1 MYRLEKEVE
10 VRPFQPGE
18 EEAIVELLELV
29 FDGWPKF
36 DLLCSPL
43 EHWRWKYQTNPLRM
57 SQIAVGVSDHIMI
70 GCNHSLLSR
79 IKVGNRVFLSSQG
92 GDAAVRPDFMRMA
105 IYRKMMDLKI
115 KKGKESGV
123 QIHYFLT
130 WNPILRKS
138 LPKYYHRFPH
148 IVMNLFRIH
157 DVDLH
162 LRKQPVKYAFIYK
175 YGFHLIKLANQS
187 RNTLRLYRPSSCDFH
202 IGKMTQFDERIESF
216 WEEIKDH
223 YNFIV
228 ERSREYLNWRYCDHR
243 GGDYLVK
250 IAQTDAKILGYMVL
264 RINKHQIDYPIG
276 YIVDL
281 LTLPNRL
288 DVTNALVEDAVNYFD
303 DHHINIIICLIV
315 KNHPCKAIL
324 ERNGFITKRERI
336 PLFYRGYT
344 EVEELRQFE
353 SSSPSSIHFA
363 YGDLDVI

>member
-10 VRPFQPGE
+10 VRAFQPGE
-18 EEAIVELLELV
+18 EEEIVELLKLV

-43 EHWRWKYQTNPLRM
+43 EHWRWKYQTNPLRI
-57 SQIAVGVSDHIMI
+57 SQIAVGVSNHMII
-70 GCNHSLLSR
+70 GCSHSIPSR
-79 IKVGNRVFLSSQG
+79 IKIGNRVFLSSQG
-92 GDAAVRPDFMRMA
+92 GDAVVRQDFMRMT
-105 IYRKMMDLKI
+105 IFRKMMDLRI
-115 KKGKESGV
+115 KMRKESGV
-123 QIHYFLT
+123 QLHYFLT

-138 LPKYYHRFPH
+138 LSKFYHRFPH
-148 IVMNLFRIH
+148 TIMNLFRIH

-162 LRKQPVKYAFIYK
+162 LRKKPIKYAFLYK
-175 YGFHLIKLANQS
+175 YGFHVVKLANKY
-187 RNTLRLYRPSSCDFH
+187 RNTFRLYSPSSCDFH
-202 IGKMTQFDERIESF
+202 IGEITHFDGKIESF
-216 WEEIKDH
+216 WGEIKDH

-228 ERSREYLNWRYCDHR
+228 ERSRDYLNWRYCDPR

-250 IAQTDAKILGYMVL
+250 IAHTDAKILGYMVL

-276 YIVDL
+276 YVVDL

-303 DHHINIIICLIV
+303 DHQINIIICLIV
-315 KNHPCKAIL
+315 KNHPYKAIL

-336 PLFYRGYT
+336 PLFYREYA

-353 SSSPSSIHFA
+353 SGSPSSIHFA
-363 YGDLDVI
+363 CGDLDVI